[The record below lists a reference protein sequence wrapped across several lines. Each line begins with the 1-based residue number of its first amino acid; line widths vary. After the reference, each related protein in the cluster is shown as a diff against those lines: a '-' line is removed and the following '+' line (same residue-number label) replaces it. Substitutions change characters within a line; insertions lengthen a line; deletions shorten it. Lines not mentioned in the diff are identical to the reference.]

1 MPIEKNLNNM
11 LPYQNHPVIDQAIP
25 EHLGILLVNLGTPDA
40 PTTEDVRR
48 YLAEFLNDTRVVET
62 PRWLW
67 WFILHGIILRTR
79 PKRSAKAYASVWTDE
94 GSPLMRVSKH
104 QAEALQQQL
113 AERMNQP
120 VKVALAM
127 RYGNPSIAAGLD
139 QLRQANAN
147 RLLVLPLYPQYSAAT
162 TASIFDAVTAE
173 LQNWRRIPELR
184 FINRYQDHP
193 AYIRALAESVRV
205 AWEQRE
211 QPERLLISFHGIPQ
225 DYADGGDPY
234 PEECRTT
241 ASLLATELGLA
252 DDRWAISFQ
261 SRMGRK
267 EWIKPYTDKTL
278 KAWGKEGVKS
288 VHVICP
294 GFAADCLETLEE
306 IAVEN
311 RDYFL
316 KAGGRSYHY
325 IPALNESPRHIDV
338 MSELVQHHGWKL

>member
-1 MPIEKNLNNM
+1 MQ
-11 LPYQNHPVIDQAIP
+11 PYQNHPVIDQTTP
-25 EHLGILLVNLGTPDA
+25 EHLGILLVNLGTPDS
-40 PTTEDVRR
+40 PSEEDVRR
-48 YLAEFLNDTRVVET
+48 YLAEFLSDTRVVET
-62 PRWLW
+62 PRLLW
-67 WFILHGIILRTR
+67 WFILNGIILRTR
-79 PKRSAKAYASVWTDE
+79 PKRSAEAYAAVWTDE
-94 GSPLMRVSKH
+94 GSPLMRVSQH

-113 AERMNQP
+113 DGCMNLP
-120 VKVALAM
+120 VKVVLAM

-147 RLLVLPLYPQYSAAT
+147 RVLVLPLYPQYSAAT
-162 TASIFDAVTAE
+162 TASIFDAVTTE
-173 LQNWRRIPELR
+173 LQHWRRIPELR

-193 AYIRALAESVRV
+193 TYIRALADSVGV
-205 AWEQRE
+205 AWEHKG

-225 DYADGGDPY
+225 GYADGGDPY
-234 PEECRTT
+234 PDECHTT
-241 ASLLATELGLA
+241 ASLLAAELGLA

-267 EWIKPYTDKTL
+267 PWIKPYTDRTL
-278 KAWGKEGVKS
+278 KAWGKAGVKS

-316 KAGGRSYHY
+316 KAGGQSYHY
-325 IPALNESPRHIDV
+325 IPALNASAGHIKL
-338 MSELVQHHGWKL
+338 MTELVQQHAWRE

>member
-1 MPIEKNLNNM
+1 M
-11 LPYQNHPVIDQAIP
+11 LPYQNHPVIDQTIP
-25 EHLGILLVNLGTPDA
+25 EHLGILLVNLGTPDS
-40 PTTEDVRR
+40 PTEEDVRR
-48 YLAEFLNDTRVVET
+48 YLAEFLSDPRVVET

-67 WFILHGIILRTR
+67 WFILNGIILRTR
-79 PKRSAKAYASVWTDE
+79 PKRSAEAYASVWTDE
-94 GSPLMRVSKH
+94 GSPLMRVSQH

-113 AERMNQP
+113 DGCMDLP

-127 RYGNPSIAAGLD
+127 RYGNPSIAAGLN

-147 RLLVLPLYPQYSAAT
+147 RVLVLPLYPQYSAAT

-173 LQNWRRIPELR
+173 LQHWRRIPELR

-193 AYIRALAESVRV
+193 TYIRALADSVLA
-205 AWEQRE
+205 AWEHEE
-211 QPERLLISFHGIPQ
+211 QPERLLMSFHGIPQ

-241 ASLLATELGLA
+241 ASLLAAELGLA

-267 EWIKPYTDKTL
+267 AWIKPYTDKTL
-278 KAWGKEGVKS
+278 KAWGKEGVKR

-311 RDYFL
+311 RDYFI
-316 KAGGRSYHY
+316 KAGGQSYHY
-325 IPALNESPRHIDV
+325 IPALNESAGHIKV
-338 MSELVQHHGWKL
+338 MTELVQQHAW

>member
-1 MPIEKNLNNM
+1 M
-11 LPYQNHPVIDQAIP
+11 LPYQNHPDIDQTVP

-48 YLAEFLNDTRVVET
+48 YLAEFLNDTRVVEM

-67 WFILHGIILRTR
+67 WFILNAIILRTR
-79 PKRSAKAYASVWTDE
+79 PKRSAEAYASVWTDE

-113 AERMNQP
+113 DERMDQS
-120 VKVALAM
+120 VKVVLAM

-147 RLLVLPLYPQYSAAT
+147 RMLVLPLYPQYSAAT

-173 LQNWRRIPELR
+173 LQSWRRIPELR

-205 AWEQRE
+205 AWEQE
-211 QPERLLISFHGIPQ
+211 GKPERLLMSFHGIPQ

-241 ASLLATELGLA
+241 ASLLAAELGLA
-252 DDRWAISFQ
+252 NEDWKMSFQ

-267 EWIKPYTDKTL
+267 PWIQPYTDKTL

-316 KAGGRSYHY
+316 KAGGQSFHY
-325 IPALNESPRHIDV
+325 IPALNESPGHIEV
-338 MSELVQHHGWKL
+338 MAELVQQHAWKL

>member
-1 MPIEKNLNNM
+1 M
-11 LPYQNHPVIDQAIP
+11 LPYQNHPVIDQSIP

-62 PRWLW
+62 PRLLW
-67 WFILHGIILRTR
+67 WFILNGIILRTR
-79 PKRSAKAYASVWTDE
+79 PKRSAAAYASVWSDE
-94 GSPLMRVSKH
+94 GSPLMRVSKR

-113 AERMNQP
+113 DTSMDQL
-120 VKVALAM
+120 VKVVLAM

-147 RLLVLPLYPQYSAAT
+147 RVIVLPLYPQYSAAT

-184 FINRYQDHP
+184 FINRYQDNP
-193 AYIRALAESVRV
+193 TYIRALAESVRAV
-205 AWEQRE
+205 WERE
-211 QPERLLISFHGIPQ
+211 GQSERLLMSFHGIPQ
-225 DYADGGDPY
+225 TYADGGDPY
-234 PEECRTT
+234 PEECHMT
-241 ASLLATELGLA
+241 ASLLAAELGLA
-252 DDRWAISFQ
+252 DEQWAISFQ

-267 EWIKPYTDKTL
+267 PWIQPYTDKTL

-288 VHVICP
+288 VQVICP

-316 KAGGRSYHY
+316 KAGGQSFHY
-325 IPALNESPRHIDV
+325 IPALNESSSHIEA
-338 MSELVQHHGWKL
+338 MAELVQHHAWKE